1 MVQSAVQVAVPI
13 RQSFML
19 ILWYSGFDLWV
30 IVSMCSVVILSVY
43 RVLKFDIDNSFKMVT
58 QARFIIEA
66 DLDELD
72 ANDSDIEVD
81 VRLVTDSGKV
91 RDI

>member
-1 MVQSAVQVAVPI
+1 
-13 RQSFML
+13 
-19 ILWYSGFDLWV
+19 
-30 IVSMCSVVILSVY
+30 MCSVVILSVY

-58 QARFIIEA
+58 LAKSIIEA

-72 ANDSDIEVD
+72 ANDSDIELD